1 MCVWVLSFLM
11 FIDVLVMCCYFDDCF
26 VVFFFSSIRRHT
38 RCALVTG
45 VQTCALPIST
55 IAVDAVLDHALELGD
70 AGVTNGSESA
80 AAQILGLGLDSSV
93 VTTAF
98 GLAGSGGADTDG
110 SESTTVTL
118 TLNAALPVG
127 APLSSP
133 APGASIVG
141 GPPVFPIPRDPEA
154 ILHGLPVTV
163 PARPPGG

>member
-1 MCVWVLSFLM
+1 MPV
-11 FIDVLVMCCYFDDCF
+11 
-26 VVFFFSSIRRHT
+26 
-38 RCALVTG
+38 A
-45 VQTCALPIST
+45 
-55 IAVDAVLDHALELGD
+55 AVLDHALELGD

-127 APLSSP
+127 ATLSST

-141 GPPVFPIPRDPEA
+141 GPTVFTITGDLEA
-154 ILHGLPVTV
+154 IIDGLQVTV
-163 PARPPGG
+163 PAGYEGVISGTVSTSSTEANTPQGAAMASGLEPDVNDNTASDSVALDRKSTRLNSSH